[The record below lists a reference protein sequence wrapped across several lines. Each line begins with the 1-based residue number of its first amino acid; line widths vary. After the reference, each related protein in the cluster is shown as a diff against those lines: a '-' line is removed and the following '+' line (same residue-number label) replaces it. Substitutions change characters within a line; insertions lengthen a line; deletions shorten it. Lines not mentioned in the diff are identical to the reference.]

1 MTAGFFVICHNKYRC
16 RRIAVNN
23 EAKGVGMFTSIL
35 LTVALSQV
43 AQNSISV
50 NPIPKTQPEPIVVQS
65 QTVQFDTSGLQAD
78 IHAELLLQIE
88 RLSQAISDNIEEGI
102 LPTAPVEL
110 MTVKD

>member
-1 MTAGFFVICHNKYRC
+1 
-16 RRIAVNN
+16 
-23 EAKGVGMFTSIL
+23 MFTSIL
-35 LTVALSQV
+35 LTVALNQV

-65 QTVQFDTSGLQAD
+65 QTVVHVQFDTIGLQAD

>member
-1 MTAGFFVICHNKYRC
+1 
-16 RRIAVNN
+16 
-23 EAKGVGMFTSIL
+23 MFTSIL

-43 AQNSISV
+43 AQN
-50 NPIPKTQPEPIVVQS
+50 PIPVSPTPLTPPEPRAVQR
-65 QTVQFDTSGLQAD
+65 QAVQFDAIGLQAD

-88 RLSQAISDNIEEGI
+88 QLSQAISDNIEEGT

>member
-1 MTAGFFVICHNKYRC
+1 
-16 RRIAVNN
+16 
-23 EAKGVGMFTSIL
+23 MFTSIL
-35 LTVALSQV
+35 LTVALNQV
-43 AQNSISV
+43 AQNPISV

-65 QTVQFDTSGLQAD
+65 QTVHVQFDTIGLQAD

>member
-1 MTAGFFVICHNKYRC
+1 
-16 RRIAVNN
+16 
-23 EAKGVGMFTSIL
+23 MFTSIL

-65 QTVQFDTSGLQAD
+65 QTVQFDTIGLQAD